1 MAKKS
6 KNKPVD
12 AKTSANSNFGAWG
25 WWIIIYTAIL
35 MFLANGA
42 QTDGL
47 NLLVSKFSYVN
58 GWDSNTVLAL
68 ATPAGYVALA
78 VGVPLGWWIMRSGSR
93 KVLIWTLIV
102 GGAAY
107 ALMGNSSNIVVYF
120 IFECI
125 LYCCANCFSV
135 HAANTL
141 VANWFPKKKG
151 LALGWA
157 TMGMNASSALTSIIL
172 SGLFSKFT
180 LAVSLDIMGAATI
193 LIGIV
198 TVFCIRDTPE
208 EVGRTPDNEPMSK
221 EQIAANLAEQETYKS
236 PWTFKKL
243 LKDKD
248 TWMCGLCY
256 GCFMLVTVGIMSQLV
271 GRIMQMG
278 FSQSYAIGCV
288 SACAL
293 IGLIGSYAWGV
304 LDQKKGT
311 KWSTTFFGI
320 WYAAGIAFNVAASL
334 LLDTNRTV
342 ALGCMYISIFIIGVS
357 IGGTANFAPSM
368 TTNIFGRRDF
378 PLAFTVVNTIYN
390 IMRCTS
396 YAVLALVL
404 ALTGSYTAAYVV
416 FIFIS
421 LLGSLLAW
429 RIDDTEKSTRAAK
442 GVKS

>member
-1 MAKKS
+1 MAKNTK
-6 KNKPVD
+6 KKKDPQN
-12 AKTSANSNFGAWG
+12 SASSNFGAWG

-47 NLLVSKFSYVN
+47 NLLVGKFAYVN

-78 VGVPLGWWIMRSGSR
+78 VGVPLGWWIMKSGAR
-93 KVLIWTLIV
+93 KVLIWMLIV

-107 ALMGNSSNIVVYF
+107 ALMGNSHNIVIYF

-193 LIGIV
+193 LVGVV
-198 TVFCIRDTPE
+198 TIFCIRDTPE
-208 EVGRTPDNEPMSK
+208 EVGKTPDNEPLSQ
-221 EQIAANLAEQETYKS
+221 EQVAANLAEQKSYKS
-236 PWTFKKL
+236 PWTFAKL

-271 GRIMQMG
+271 SRIMQMG
-278 FSQSYAIGCV
+278 FTQSYAIGCV
-288 SACAL
+288 SVCAI
-293 IGLIGSYAWGV
+293 IGLVGSYAWGV
-304 LDQKKGT
+304 LDQLKGT
-311 KWSTTFFGI
+311 KWATVFFGI
-320 WYAAGIAFNVAASL
+320 WYAAGIAFNVGASL
-334 LLDTNRTV
+334 LLDSNRTL

-390 IMRCTS
+390 IMRCTA

-404 ALTGSYTAAYVV
+404 AITGSYTAAYVV

-421 LLGSLLAW
+421 LVGSLIAW
-429 RIDDTEKSTRAAK
+429 KIDDSDKSTRPAK
-442 GVKS
+442 AK